1 MLDDVDPH
9 ENIHHIILQL
19 SIINLEMKGSGKSF
33 ADNYFLEIHTEDLCI
48 LIDKA
53 AG

>member
-1 MLDDVDPH
+1 MLDNLDPH
-9 ENIHHIILQL
+9 ENIHHIIKQL
-19 SIINLEMKGSGKSF
+19 SITNLYMKGSGKSF
-33 ADNYFLEIHTEDLCI
+33 ADNYFLVIHTEDLCI